1 MDLLL
6 AYDVAT
12 ASAAGQRRLR
22 RVAKI
27 CEGFGVRVQKS
38 VFELVLDAHEVPVLL
53 HRLNRAIDPAE
64 DNIRMYRLDG
74 KGPLAKLGTEAQIST
89 TRGPLIL

>member
-12 ASAAGQRRLR
+12 ATPGGQRRLR

-38 VFELVLDAHEVPVLL
+38 VFELVLDAHEIPVLL
-53 HRLNRAIDPAE
+53 HRLNRAIDPTE

-74 KGPLAKLGTEAQIST
+74 KTPVAKLGTEAQIST